1 MNRILIGLVLALT
14 LALGLLGWRVSVL
27 ADQKAALVA
36 AQETLLEAQERAVAS
51 LKRAQRALGSREAEN
66 RVQARKLA
74 DAQSALSAALQSENE
89 WSDTHVP
96 PEVQNALGGAL
107 SGLPERVQH
116 NGNPE
121 GDPSP

>member
-1 MNRILIGLVLALT
+1 MNRILVGLVLALT

-36 AQETLLEAQERAVAS
+36 EQETLLAAQERAVAS

-96 PEVQNALGGAL
+96 TEVQNALSGAL
-107 SGLPERVQH
+107 NGLPERVQH